1 MPDAEEESVPS
12 PLIDRTASSRPQ
24 LWPHQQELVS
34 AAARTLS
41 TGPRTTGVMA
51 CGLGKTRAACEV
63 AHLVAADDRVLIVA
77 PTIDLVG
84 QILRDWRDHRGAA
97 HLGRV
102 VAVCSDDSV
111 LLDQDGEPL
120 APQPMM
126 VTTDPQQLATFTK
139 GPGRV
144 TVAITYQSLP
154 TLAAAHAHH
163 GLAPWRLVII
173 DEAHRSAGPVTKAW
187 GLVHDDVALPA
198 ERRLYLTAT
207 PLITGDSA
215 ISMDDP
221 KIYGPICTN
230 IPFSRGI
237 ELGMLADYRL
247 VVAVATSHEVR
258 ALAEAETHFRVGR
271 SGVSAAMLARQI
283 AILRA
288 AREHDIRNLITFHR
302 RVSDAQWFAATLPA
316 VADLLDPGER
326 PPGSLWAG
334 HVHGGQP
341 GHERREILERLRT
354 RDNGLKVVSNARVLT
369 EGVDA
374 PDVDGVAFCDPR
386 ESVID
391 IVQGLGRALRT
402 GGRTG
407 KVASV
412 IVPLLLE
419 DGDDPEEALLGT
431 KFGPVLRV
439 AQALRAT
446 DDTLGRR
453 LDSARQALGT
463 REHGRLDLD
472 QRDDPDPHSS
482 LPDWISFSGIPV
494 PPSFARAI
502 SIRIV
507 RSASS
512 DWAEGI
518 AASAAYFE
526 TQGHLQPP
534 RGWTTPE
541 GLHLFRWLTHQ
552 KIRYREGRMTSQ
564 EAAELERLG
573 IIWNQRDHIWE
584 QFLADL
590 VSFRKE
596 HGHLDVPR
604 KYVTPAGGPL
614 GIQVTDR
621 RSTWDK
627 LSAERQTE
635 LLELGFIR
643 DRIAHSWDQGFP
655 AWLEFTTEYGH
666 PVVPKDYITANGVKL
681 GAWRILQL
689 RRLKLG
695 RLPPEHA
702 ELITANQLHVD
713 GPEVHERRHVQA
725 LKDFH
730 QAHGHAEVPYDHV
743 TADGLK
749 LGTWLSYQRKKL
761 RDNAIGEEMAREFSQ
776 LGVRA
781 VLRKLPGGG

>member
-1 MPDAEEESVPS
+1 MPTPV
-12 PLIDRTASSRPQ
+12 IDHTDSAVPQ

-41 TGPRTTGVMA
+41 TEPRTTGVMA

-84 QILRDWRDHRGAA
+84 QILRDWKDYRGAA

-111 LLDQDGEPL
+111 LLDHDGWPL
-120 APQPMM
+120 VPQPTM
-126 VTTDPQQLATFTK
+126 VTTSPQQLTDFTK

-163 GLAPWRLVII
+163 DLPPWRLMII
-173 DEAHRSAGPVTKAW
+173 DEAHRSAGAAGKAW

-207 PLITGDSA
+207 PLITGETA
-215 ISMDDP
+215 VSMDDP
-221 KIYGPICTN
+221 KIYGPICKN

-237 ELGMLADYRL
+237 ELGVLADYRL
-247 VVAVATSHEVR
+247 IVAVATSREVR
-258 ALAEAETHFRVGR
+258 ALAEEDTHFRVGR
-271 SGVSAAMLARQI
+271 SGMSAAMLARQI
-283 AILRA
+283 AVLRA
-288 AREHDIRNLITFHR
+288 AREHDIRNLITFHH
-302 RVSDAQWFAATLPA
+302 RVTDAKWFAATLPA
-316 VADLLDPGER
+316 VASLLDPAER
-326 PPGSLWAG
+326 PAGSLWAG
-334 HVHGGQP
+334 HVHGGQQ

-354 RDNGLKVVSNARVLT
+354 RENSLKVVSNARVLT

-374 PDVDGVAFCDPR
+374 PDVDGVAFLDPR

-391 IVQGLGRALRT
+391 IIQGLGRAMRT
-402 GGRTG
+402 GGRTD

-419 DGDDPEEALLGT
+419 DGDDPEEVLLGT

-453 LDSARQALGT
+453 LDSARQALGA
-463 REHGRLDLD
+463 HDNSSLDLD
-472 QRDDPDPHSS
+472 RRDDADPHRT
-482 LPDWISFSGIPV
+482 LPDWLSFSGLPV
-494 PPSFARAI
+494 PPNFARAI
-502 SIRIV
+502 SVRIV

-512 DWAEGI
+512 GWAEGT
-518 AASAAYFE
+518 AACAAYRE
-526 TQGHLQPP
+526 THGDLEPP
-534 RGWTTPE
+534 RGWTTAE
-541 GLHLFRWLTHQ
+541 GLPLYSWLEHQ
-552 KIRYREGRMTSQ
+552 KTRYRDGRMTPQ
-564 EAAELERLG
+564 EITELEGLG
-573 IIWNQRDHIWE
+573 IVWNKHDRVWE

-590 VSFRKE
+590 ITFREE
-596 HGHLDVPR
+596 HGHLDVPQ
-604 KYVTPAGGPL
+604 KYVTPAGRPL
-614 GIQVTDR
+614 GTQVTTR
-621 RSTWDK
+621 RTTWEE
-627 LSAERQTE
+627 LGAERQAE

-643 DRIAHSWDQGFP
+643 DRLEHYWNQGFA
-655 AWLEFTTEYGH
+655 AWLEFTKEHGH
-666 PVVPKDYITANGVKL
+666 PIVPRDHTTASGVKL
-681 GAWRILQL
+681 GNWRIEQL
-689 RRLKLG
+689 KKLKAG
-695 RLPPEHA
+695 DLPPERA
-702 ELITANQLHVD
+702 QRITANHLHLD
-713 GPEVHERRHVQA
+713 GREVHEQRHLKALRDYRQA
-725 LKDFH
+725 
-730 QAHGHAEVPYDHV
+730 QGHTEVPYDHV

-749 LGTWLSYQRKKL
+749 LGYWLGHQRKKL
-761 RDNAIGEEMAREFSQ
+761 RNNTISADLAREFSR

-781 VLRKLPGGG
+781 VLRKPPGRG